1 VDKMVAYY
9 FVAAAVLAALPILT
23 LYKVLVGKLKEEPSA
38 QASIQQK
45 FFIGVALSETIPL
58 LLIVFGYINLT
69 PVNSV
74 EELYIPGL
82 IVLFI
87 MAYAVFFIFL
97 QRNVDV
103 TPEAK
108 PIVQSFTL
116 ISLALALGVPIIALV
131 SLFMMMP

>member
-1 VDKMVAYY
+1 MVAYY

-58 LLIVFGYINLT
+58 LLIVFGYINIT

>member
-1 VDKMVAYY
+1 MVAYY

-23 LYKVLVGKLKEEPSA
+23 LYKVLVGKLKEEPTA

>member
-1 VDKMVAYY
+1 MVAYY
-9 FVAAAVLAALPILT
+9 FVAAAVLAAFPILT
-23 LYKVLVGKLKEEPSA
+23 LYKVLVGKLKEEPAA

>member
-23 LYKVLVGKLKEEPSA
+23 LYKVLVGKLKEEPTA
-38 QASIQQK
+38 QANIQQK

-69 PVNSV
+69 PVNSM

-87 MAYAVFFIFL
+87 MAYAAFFIFL

>member
-1 VDKMVAYY
+1 MVAYY

-82 IVLFI
+82 IVVFI

>member
-23 LYKVLVGKLKEEPSA
+23 LYKVLVGKLKEEPTA